1 MPLECY
7 DLTLISNSCWVGSCG
22 DKLASGYE
30 DKAGKCLE
38 KLATCKKKTFK
49 KNSRVVLYVSGSCC
63 WNANP
68 ERELRSVRDQGIWFS
83 SLVISA
89 FIL

>member
-38 KLATCKKKTFK
+38 KLATCKKKHLRK
-49 KNSRVVLYVSGSCC
+49 IQGLCSLSLAVVVGMRTQRGSYI
-63 WNANP
+63 
-68 ERELRSVRDQGIWFS
+68 Q
-83 SLVISA
+83 
-89 FIL
+89 